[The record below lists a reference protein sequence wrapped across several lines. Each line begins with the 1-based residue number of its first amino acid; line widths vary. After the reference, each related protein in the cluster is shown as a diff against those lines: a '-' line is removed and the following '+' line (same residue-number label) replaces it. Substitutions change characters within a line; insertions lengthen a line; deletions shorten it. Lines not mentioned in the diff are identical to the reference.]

1 METQTK
7 AIEPVPGGMWQKR
20 AAELLGA
27 GVGAVNHWVRTYRE
41 GGMAA
46 LRPENRDAG
55 QADKPAVRR
64 DRDAGDA
71 EAPRRRVEE
80 PELGNAVMREV
91 VEARR
96 KRPGRRPAAPVEQG
110 EDASGRPSE
119 AGVFTRLDDML
130 CFCSIGS

>member
-64 DRDAGDA
+64 DRD
-71 EAPRRRVEE
+71 EE
-80 PELGNAVMREV
+80 PELGNALMREV
-91 VEARR
+91 VKARR
-96 KRPGRRPAAPVEQG
+96 KRPKR
-110 EDASGRPSE
+110 
-119 AGVFTRLDDML
+119 
-130 CFCSIGS
+130 

>member
-20 AAELLGA
+20 AAELLGAGVGA

-71 EAPRRRVEE
+71 EALRRRVEE
-80 PELGNAVMREV
+80 PELGNALMREV
-91 VEARR
+91 VKARR
-96 KRPGRRPAAPVEQG
+96 KRPKR
-110 EDASGRPSE
+110 
-119 AGVFTRLDDML
+119 
-130 CFCSIGS
+130 

>member
-64 DRDAGDA
+64 DRDVGDA

-80 PELGNAVMREV
+80 PELGNALMREV
-91 VEARR
+91 VKARR
-96 KRPGRRPAAPVEQG
+96 KRPKR
-110 EDASGRPSE
+110 
-119 AGVFTRLDDML
+119 
-130 CFCSIGS
+130 

>member
-55 QADKPAVRR
+55 QAVFCQVGVGRFGVSFSPC
-64 DRDAGDA
+64 
-71 EAPRRRVEE
+71 ERRV
-80 PELGNAVMREV
+80 
-91 VEARR
+91 
-96 KRPGRRPAAPVEQG
+96 
-110 EDASGRPSE
+110 SGRF
-119 AGVFTRLDDML
+119 GVGRSCWLL
-130 CFCSIGS
+130 VIALVIA